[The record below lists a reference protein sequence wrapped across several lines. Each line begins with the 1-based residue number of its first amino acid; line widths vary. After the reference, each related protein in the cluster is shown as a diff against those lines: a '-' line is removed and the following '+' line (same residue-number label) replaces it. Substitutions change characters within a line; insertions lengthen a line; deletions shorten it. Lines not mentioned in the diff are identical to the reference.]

1 MECAF
6 SCSAGSQKIREAA
19 SSIRLPA
26 LREASA
32 MNKFVRIVLASSSRL
47 DQYGDKT
54 R

>member
-6 SCSAGSQKIREAA
+6 SCSRQLTKIREAV

-32 MNKFVRIVLASSSRL
+32 INKVVSVIVASSSWV
-47 DQYGDKT
+47 DQYGGKT